1 MQEDRS
7 GLSEIK
13 IAVHSE
19 SLINLYS
26 NLIKR
31 DATSNQGTIS
41 LKTYNERTEEGGNKK
56 TICKET
62 IFKDEGDNFM
72 KLISI
77 PRKILSIDFGSKD
90 IKIIEGKYSKNN
102 IQVLN
107 AITLPL
113 EPHFYRDGVLFEKS
127 MVTTLMNKALKENR
141 FSTDSTHVIIN
152 SSQIIT
158 REIIIP
164 KVNENEIAAIISFQ
178 IEDFLPI
185 DPEEYEMNHLLIGN
199 RVDDG
204 IEKMEILLIAVPK
217 KIVVAH
223 LELIKDL
230 GLSPLVLDFQSNAI
244 CKLVKMNTKINDTYE
259 TKGKTIA
266 SMDIGYNSTK
276 LTIMK
281 EDKIKVTRIIDVGVE
296 TILENISAVF
306 DYSKEDIEKQ
316 IRQIEDISANIE
328 EFTDYYRLLNIVRTT
343 LMNLMEKCS
352 MVFRYYTTRETGN
365 AIDLI
370 LLQGGLA
377 NLNGISSLFSDYF
390 NILTTNLSSLDKIK
404 WNGNLGRF
412 SNAIGGLIRFDEV

>member
-1 MQEDRS
+1 
-7 GLSEIK
+7 
-13 IAVHSE
+13 
-19 SLINLYS
+19 
-26 NLIKR
+26 
-31 DATSNQGTIS
+31 
-41 LKTYNERTEEGGNKK
+41 
-56 TICKET
+56 
-62 IFKDEGDNFM
+62 M

-107 AITLPL
+107 GITIPL

-127 MVTTLMNKALKENR
+127 MVTTLINKAIKENR
-141 FSTDSTHVIIN
+141 FSTDNVHVIIN
-152 SSQIIT
+152 SAQIIT

-164 KVNENEIAAIISFQ
+164 KVSENEIAAIINFQ
-178 IEDFLPI
+178 IADFLPI

-199 RVDDG
+199 RVDDD
-204 IEKMEILLIAVPK
+204 IEKMDILLIAVPQ

-230 GLSPLVLDFQSNAI
+230 GLNPLVLDLQSNAI
-244 CKLVKMNTKINDTYE
+244 CKLLKVSTLINDTYE

-266 SMDIGYNSTK
+266 SIDIGYNSTK

-281 EDKIKVTRIIDVGVE
+281 EDEIKVTRIIDVGVE
-296 TILENISAVF
+296 TISENISAVF
-306 DYSKEDIEKQ
+306 EYSKEDIEKQ
-316 IRQIEDISANIE
+316 MIQIEDISADIE

-343 LMNLMEKCS
+343 LINLMEKCS
-352 MVFRYYTTRETGN
+352 MVFRYYATRETGN

-370 LLQGGLA
+370 LLQGGLS
-377 NLNGISSLFSDYF
+377 NLNGINSLFSDYF
-390 NILTTNLSSLDKIK
+390 NIPTTNLSSLDKIK
-404 WNGNLGRF
+404 WDGNLGRF